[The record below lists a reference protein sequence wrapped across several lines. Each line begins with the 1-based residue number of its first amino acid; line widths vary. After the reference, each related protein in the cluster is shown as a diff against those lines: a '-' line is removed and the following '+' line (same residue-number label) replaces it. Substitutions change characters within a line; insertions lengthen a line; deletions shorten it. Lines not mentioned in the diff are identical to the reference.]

1 MNVPASLLRS
11 ACCSPISLHHLQH
24 GLQQTGSSSLVLRTK
39 NDHEQ
44 GSSLNFKQSCCV
56 FVEHFSNMGGS
67 WAVLR
72 MFLQLLLFYNSTFVA
87 VAWRPCTDLFPL
99 DLLSHSLP
107 QGGHAL
113 SGVHTVQAEG
123 ARGVHMTSP
132 LSFPS
137 SQVFVNCLMFPHE
150 FSIMVTL
157 KTTCSATEKREYL
170 LSVVQEEKK
179 QLLLGLR
186 FSEEQLQL
194 VYHSPRGRERL
205 SFQRV
210 WLADG
215 HWHTLVLALSGHHAS
230 LTLDCGVTLELF
242 HDRPFP
248 ADLSTAGSRIHI
260 GSRKL
265 WSGMFSGLL
274 RQLVLLPG
282 SDATRRVCP
291 AGNPRLAELAVP
303 PVLKDLPGP
312 PDDVQVQDGGSC
324 TEVMVSRMQKGF
336 FFFIHGNTALISM
349 LKVFQIPS
357 VGLFAAMAHRSSKPG
372 SGIYRWRDGRF
383 ELHQN
388 ITTFEAH
395 SWKHF
400 IIGNK
405 VFLVVSNSRGPVSS
419 GKEASVIYKW
429 SDKKQKFLRYQ
440 TLETYS
446 ARDWEAFH
454 IQNQAFL
461 AVANH
466 RKGNGEHKINSVIYK
481 WNPGTR
487 AFEVN
492 QTILTSGAYDLE
504 FFTVGPYHFL
514 AVANAFDGT
523 STSIDSTIYIW
534 LRGAFQH
541 FQTIRTFGAT
551 DWEMF
556 RIGDRVFLAVAN
568 GHMLY
573 MHGKS
578 LYAINSTIY
587 ELDLNAQMFL
597 RFQDIGT
604 YSAVDWEFFTLGDEH
619 FLVVANSY
627 NGLSYSLNSVIYRW
641 QGYEGFVPIHWLPTI
656 GCSDWEF
663 FSTMEGSF
671 LMYSSARQSFTKV
684 FKLKTR

>member
-1 MNVPASLLRS
+1 MEN
-11 ACCSPISLHHLQH
+11 
-24 GLQQTGSSSLVLRTK
+24 
-39 NDHEQ
+39 E
-44 GSSLNFKQSCCV
+44 
-56 FVEHFSNMGGS
+56 
-67 WAVLR
+67 
-72 MFLQLLLFYNSTFVA
+72 
-87 VAWRPCTDLFPL
+87 WRPKISGGRCFAQWHLSDLFPL

-157 KTTCSATEKREYL
+157 KTTCSKREYL

-215 HWHTLVLALSGHHAS
+215 KEHLDYVDGHQDLYTS
-230 LTLDCGVTLELF
+230 SETYGLE
-242 HDRPFP
+242 
-248 ADLSTAGSRIHI
+248 
-260 GSRKL
+260 
-265 WSGMFSGLL
+265 
-274 RQLVLLPG
+274 
-282 SDATRRVCP
+282 
-291 AGNPRLAELAVP
+291 
-303 PVLKDLPGP
+303 
-312 PDDVQVQDGGSC
+312 
-324 TEVMVSRMQKGF
+324 
-336 FFFIHGNTALISM
+336 
-349 LKVFQIPS
+349 VFQIPS

-597 RFQDIGT
+597 RFQDIVLVCLF
-604 YSAVDWEFFTLGDEH
+604 AVDWEFFTLGDEH